1 MGTSKPY
8 GGAGSPPL
16 LPPWATGDG
25 SPQPPG
31 NPSPDGNENGG
42 PTPAPPVPPLQQSPP
57 PLPSPLPLP
66 APRLTPWTPA
76 KRAMGNFAK
85 GGGAHNLGN
94 AARNYVRARGGA
106 KSAARAASGGRQT
119 TASLGGFL
127 SGVASRG
134 IVEVVRELGLAA
146 VIGQPV
152 EIVLTEIT
160 NRLAP
165 EGTTLED
172 AVARRAFNETLAAVF
187 EKYGVEQDG
196 LTKLNALDA
205 EGVRE
210 AIEMSIVSYIY
221 QRWLQE
227 LEIKVEERAI
237 SEREAV
243 RCERDVRIFV
253 RDAVSVDMAGKNLLT
268 LRWNDREG
276 REIIERIYQQAYS
289 TLER

>member
-1 MGTSKPY
+1 
-8 GGAGSPPL
+8 
-16 LPPWATGDG
+16 
-25 SPQPPG
+25 
-31 NPSPDGNENGG
+31 
-42 PTPAPPVPPLQQSPP
+42 
-57 PLPSPLPLP
+57 
-66 APRLTPWTPA
+66 
-76 KRAMGNFAK
+76 MGNYAK
-85 GGGAHNLGN
+85 GGGARNLGN
-94 AARNYVRARGGA
+94 AARNYVRAHGGS
-106 KSAARAASGGRQT
+106 KSAARAASGGRQA

-127 SGVASRG
+127 SGVANRG

-165 EGTTLED
+165 DGTTLED
-172 AVARRAFNETLAAVF
+172 AVARRAFNETLTAVF

-196 LTKLNALDA
+196 LTKLNSLDA

-237 SEREAV
+237 SEQEAV

-268 LRWNDREG
+268 LSWNDRESQ
-276 REIIERIYQQAYS
+276 EIIERIYQQAYS

>member
-1 MGTSKPY
+1 M
-8 GGAGSPPL
+8 A
-16 LPPWATGDG
+16 
-25 SPQPPG
+25 
-31 NPSPDGNENGG
+31 N
-42 PTPAPPVPPLQQSPP
+42 
-57 PLPSPLPLP
+57 
-66 APRLTPWTPA
+66 
-76 KRAMGNFAK
+76 
-85 GGGAHNLGN
+85 
-94 AARNYVRARGGA
+94 
-106 KSAARAASGGRQT
+106 
-119 TASLGGFL
+119 
-127 SGVASRG
+127 RG

-165 EGTTLED
+165 DGTTLED
-172 AVARRAFNETLAAVF
+172 AVARRAFNETLTAVF

-196 LTKLNALDA
+196 LTKLNSLDA

-237 SEREAV
+237 SEQEAV

-268 LRWNDREG
+268 LSWNDRESQ
-276 REIIERIYQQAYS
+276 EIIERIYQQAYS